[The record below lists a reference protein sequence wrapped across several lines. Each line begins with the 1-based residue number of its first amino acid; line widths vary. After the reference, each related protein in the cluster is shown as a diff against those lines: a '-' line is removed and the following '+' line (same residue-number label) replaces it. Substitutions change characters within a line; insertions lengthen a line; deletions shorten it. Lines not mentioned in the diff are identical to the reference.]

1 MASYRLPTPAPA
13 PRAHVFARLR
23 AFLFDTWRGRVLLA
37 TLVIVFSAQAGVTW
51 PGLLSVPAWMLFV
64 GYLFFYGFRGSV
76 WLLGRLLWKIRTK
89 LLLSYL
95 FIAVVPVVL
104 LSLFFFVAGL
114 LFSGLLAS
122 AMVTAELE
130 RKTLA
135 LRTLASSAL
144 NALPSGE
151 AAGAQALEQ
160 RLVPLR
166 LLHPEASWA
175 WVCADRTRAQ
185 GGQVPPGWPA
195 RTRPAWWQ
203 EPRFSGLVSADSHEC
218 LRVAEARADCTL
230 FLDLPVDRALFAEL
244 RTRTGIVLLTAGGSV
259 RVNAGGRGVRIDV
272 DDENFKRL
280 GTDPDEQLAGQ
291 PFPTTVERT
300 EWASGQKDVEPLT
313 FLFNPRQLL
322 RRLSPSAFNMADM
335 LVRALAVL
343 GIVFLVMYGVA
354 LLFGLGLA
362 RSITGSV
369 HALSRGTQ
377 RLRQGDFDTPIR
389 VRSHDQ
395 LGELAESFNLMAI
408 GIKDLLRGQAEKE
421 RLEEELRI
429 ARQIQ
434 MSLLP
439 QSAVTV
445 PGLRVAALCLPAAE
459 VGGDYYDLLPLG
471 ATRLGVLVAD
481 VSGKGTSAA
490 LYMAELKGLVLSL
503 SRVHSSPGKLLSEAN
518 RILAANTDSRTFVTM
533 TYAVVDV
540 AAGVMRYARAGHNP
554 LLHLEARSGRARL
567 LTPPGIGLG
576 LDRGERFDQVL
587 QEVELPLVSGDV
599 FLFFTDGLSEAMNS
613 ASELFGESR
622 LQAVLEQSESLT
634 TEELRE
640 RILEEIRVFVGDE
653 AQHDDMTL
661 VILKVA

>member
-1 MASYRLPTPAPA
+1 
-13 PRAHVFARLR
+13 VFARLR
-23 AFLFDTWRGRVLLA
+23 ALIDTWRGRALLA
-37 TLVIVFSAQAGVTW
+37 TLLVVGTSQLGVVW
-51 PGLLSVPAWMLFV
+51 PALVSVPAWLLFV
-64 GYLFFYGFRGSV
+64 GYVFVYGFRASV
-76 WLLGRLLWKIRTK
+76 WLLQRLLWKIRTK

-135 LRTLASSAL
+135 LRTLASSTL
-144 NALPSGE
+144 SALPPGE
-151 AAGAQALEQ
+151 AFDAKALEQ
-160 RLVPLR
+160 RLAPLA
-166 LLHPEASWA
+166 LLHPQGSWA
-175 WVCADRTRAQ
+175 YVCGTRTRAQ
-185 GGQVPPGWPA
+185 GGQVPAGWPE
-195 RTRPAWWQ
+195 RSSPAWWHDA
-203 EPRFSGLVSADSHEC
+203 RFAGLVSAQSHEC
-218 LRVAEARADCTL
+218 LRVVERRGDCAL
-230 FLDLPVDRALFAEL
+230 FLDLPIDLALFAEL
-244 RTRTGIVLLTAGGSV
+244 RARTGIVLLTAGGSV

-280 GTDPDEQLAGQ
+280 GTDPEAQLEGQ

-322 RRLSPSAFNMADM
+322 RRLSPSTFNMADM
-335 LVRALAVL
+335 LVRALALL

-377 RLRQGDFDTPIR
+377 RLRQGDFDAPIR
-389 VRSHDQ
+389 VRSRDQ
-395 LGELAESFNLMAI
+395 LGELAESFNLMAV

-490 LYMAELKGLVLSL
+490 LYMAELKGLALSL

-540 AAGVMRYARAGHNP
+540 EAGVMRFARAGHNP

-587 QEVELPLVSGDV
+587 QEVELKLASGDV
-599 FLFFTDGLSEAMNS
+599 FLFFTDGLSEAMNA

-622 LQAVLEQSESLT
+622 LQAVLEQSEALT

-661 VILKVA
+661 VILQVA